1 VPSRNY
7 QSADSGRS
15 PPRETNAMSYD
26 LLIKNGTVVDG
37 TGAAPRRADVGIAN
51 GQIAE
56 IGKITEG
63 AKKTID
69 ASDLI
74 VSPGFV
80 DPHTHYDAQICWDP
94 YITSSSWHGV
104 TTVIMGNCGVGI
116 APCKPEVREI
126 AAWDLVNVEAIPFDV
141 LSKGIKWEWETFPEY
156 MDAAA
161 KRGSGINLG
170 FLAPLTPFRHY
181 VMGEESMERAATKD
195 ETAKIKGLIKEAVGA
210 GAFGFT
216 TTTAPQHIGYKGR
229 PLACRNAS
237 LDEYRAYAN
246 ALREL
251 GRGAME
257 VALTK
262 SVSIMSEEEYQFL
275 DLLLTESGRPVTW
288 LALLNRDDL
297 PEACQDT
304 LRQAASLIRRGGVP
318 QVTCRPLIIQIEL
331 RNPFIFA
338 NLASWNPVFNQ
349 PKEVQAKIYRDTNFR
364 NAFREALKKPDIF
377 SGKWER
383 LEVKEVFNP
392 AMKPLEGR
400 SVADIAKERGK
411 DGVDTFL
418 DLALE
423 DDLDIQFTMALFNA
437 NEDRIPELISDP
449 RTMVGLSDGGAHVDM
464 LCDAGYATYMLG
476 TWVRERSAMT
486 LERAVQR
493 ITSEPA
499 DYFGIKGRGRLS
511 PGMAADVAIFDFNT
525 VGSARRGE
533 MRSDLPGGG
542 RRLVMPAR
550 GIEYTVV
557 NGEVLY
563 EHGKV
568 SDTLPGQV
576 LRSGN
581 A

>member
-1 VPSRNY
+1 
-7 QSADSGRS
+7 
-15 PPRETNAMSYD
+15 MSYD

-37 TGAAPRRADVGIAN
+37 TGAASRRADVGIAN
-51 GQIAE
+51 GKIEE

-94 YITSSSWHGV
+94 YLTPSSWHGI
-104 TTVIMGNCGVGI
+104 TTVMMGNCGVGI

-141 LSKGIKWEWETFPEY
+141 LSKGITWDWETFPQY

-181 VMGEESMERAATKD
+181 VMGEESMERSATVE
-195 ETAKIKGLIKEAVGA
+195 ETARIKALIKEAVSS

-246 ALREL
+246 ALKEL

-262 SVSIMSEEEYQFL
+262 AVSILSDEEYSFL

-288 LALLNRDDL
+288 LALLNRDDM
-297 PEACQDT
+297 PEACQDA
-304 LRQAASLIRRGGVP
+304 LRKAAPLIRRGGVP
-318 QVTCRPLIIQIEL
+318 QVTCRPLILQIDL

-338 NLASWNPVFNQ
+338 NLSSWNPVFNQ
-349 PKEVQAKIYRDTNFR
+349 TKEAQAKIYRDEKFR
-364 NAFREALKKPDIF
+364 DAFRQALKKPDIF
-377 SGKWER
+377 TGKWER
-383 LEVKEVFNP
+383 LVVKEVFTP
-392 AMKPLEGR
+392 SMKPLEGR
-400 SVADIAKERGK
+400 TVAEIAEERGK
-411 DGVDTFL
+411 DGVATFL

-423 DDLDIQFTMALFNA
+423 DDLQIQYTIEMFNA
-437 NEDRIPELISDP
+437 NEDRMPELIGDP

-476 TWVRERSAMT
+476 RWVREKQAMT
-486 LERAVQR
+486 LEHAVKR

-511 PGMAADVAIFDFNT
+511 PGFAADVAIFDYNT
-525 VGSARRGE
+525 VGSSKRGE
-533 MRSDLPGGG
+533 MRNDLPGGG
-542 RRLVMPAR
+542 RRLVMPSR

-568 SDTLPGQV
+568 SGALPGRV
-576 LRSGN
+576 LRSGDL
-581 A
+581 

>member
-1 VPSRNY
+1 
-7 QSADSGRS
+7 
-15 PPRETNAMSYD
+15 
-26 LLIKNGTVVDG
+26 VDG

-94 YITSSSWHGV
+94 YITSSSWHGI

-116 APCKPEVREI
+116 APCRPEVREI

-181 VMGEESMERAATKD
+181 VMGEESMERAATKE
-195 ETAKIKGLIKEAVGA
+195 ETARIKGLIKEAVGA
-210 GAFGFT
+210 GALGFT

-257 VALTK
+257 VALTR
-262 SVSIMSEEEYQFL
+262 SVSIMSEEEYNFL

-288 LALLNRDDL
+288 LALLNRDDM

-304 LRQAASLIRRGGVP
+304 LRQAAPLIRRGGVP

-349 PKEVQAKIYRDTNFR
+349 PKEAQKKIYGDTGFR

-383 LEVKEVFNP
+383 LEVKEVFTP

-400 SVADIAKERGK
+400 SVADIARERGK

-418 DLALE
+418 DLAIE
-423 DDLDIQFTMALFNA
+423 DDLQIQFTMALFNA

-499 DYFGIKGRGRLS
+499 DYFGIKNRGRLS
-511 PGMAADVAIFDFNT
+511 PGLAADIVVFDYNT

-542 RRLVMPAR
+542 RRLVMPAT

-568 SDTLPGQV
+568 SGAMPGQV
-576 LRSGN
+576 LRSG
-581 A
+581 AC